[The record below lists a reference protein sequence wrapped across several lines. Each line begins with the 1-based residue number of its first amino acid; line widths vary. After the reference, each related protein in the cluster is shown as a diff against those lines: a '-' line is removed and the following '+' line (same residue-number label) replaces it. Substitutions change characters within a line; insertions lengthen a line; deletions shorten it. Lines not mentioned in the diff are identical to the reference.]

1 MGVDRLYYNTLG
13 DQEKAAYD
21 ILVRGFQGRQSIVNV
36 PHKRDSALEPLFR
49 AIKYEHPELYY
60 ADLYATEVY
69 RNALFEEYH
78 LKYRYSE
85 EETREKDRKIAA
97 AVQSILRDT
106 KGISEYKR
114 EKLIHDRIVRNV
126 TYGKQEE
133 AVYKAHSI
141 EGVFLDRLAVC
152 EGISMAFEYLCG
164 KVGIPCAVIVGDLTI
179 GPSYKNDEYDRH
191 AWNLAEIEGHT
202 YYLDV
207 TNDNYRFGYLSY
219 RFFNLSDQ
227 LISTTHRLPTDPLLP
242 KCDYVYTP
250 NPLVNNWD
258 DLIKALKDGVR
269 KKQPAVE
276 MRISR
281 RFLQISEVKDQFFE
295 HLKDPSCQDVRR
307 FIKSTFGEEK
317 LHVFTVLF
325 EYS

>member
-114 EKLIHDRIVRNV
+114 EKLIHDRIVMGNRRRPCIKPTASRASFWTV
-126 TYGKQEE
+126 WQSVKGSPW
-133 AVYKAHSI
+133 HLSI
-141 EGVFLDRLAVC
+141 
-152 EGISMAFEYLCG
+152 
-164 KVGIPCAVIVGDLTI
+164 CAEKSG
-179 GPSYKNDEYDRH
+179 
-191 AWNLAEIEGHT
+191 
-202 YYLDV
+202 
-207 TNDNYRFGYLSY
+207 F
-219 RFFNLSDQ
+219 
-227 LISTTHRLPTDPLLP
+227 
-242 KCDYVYTP
+242 
-250 NPLVNNWD
+250 
-258 DLIKALKDGVR
+258 
-269 KKQPAVE
+269 PA
-276 MRISR
+276 R
-281 RFLQISEVKDQFFE
+281 
-295 HLKDPSCQDVRR
+295 
-307 FIKSTFGEEK
+307 
-317 LHVFTVLF
+317 
-325 EYS
+325 